1 MKRKTFIHAAI
12 AGSAMSFMVA
22 GTLIGVN
29 QLNKKLEKTDA
40 YTHQTSCPT
49 TIDLNDTSAA
59 NIRNY
64 YSSLN
69 NLSTSERQGTNLL
82 KNLKPILKN
91 GQKYWNYDSGST
103 VWQMYEIIDRDW
115 TMSPA
120 SSISGYNSSTNK
132 ITGYSYGTSTSNKG
146 TNPYLHALYINRDV
160 TNQVT
165 AWDDHQQ
172 TQWGIN
178 REHIWAKAEGFD
190 GTGAGG
196 ARGDPMHLWAANGY
210 ANNIHSNNFFGFV
223 NTSGATDCGSKYSN
237 LSGNL
242 RGTSLNLGSGT
253 VFEPQDCDKGD
264 IARAI
269 FYMAARYNYFSGS
282 DSDGID
288 ANNPNLVLVDNTT
301 DWSSSGYTSSTTT
314 TGKHGILRDLL
325 AWNRLDPPDEWEI
338 HRNNLVYTNFSNNR
352 NPFIDYPEWA
362 EYIWGKPT
370 LASNNRN
377 ITSYDSNPTGYAI
390 PSTDSLNTFGNAVT
404 TPTITLNKTSATLA
418 VNGTVQLT
426 ATALGGSGN
435 VTWSSSKTNI
445 ATVSASSG
453 NTITVTG
460 KAAGSSTIT
469 ASYSG
474 VTATCAIT
482 VAQNAPTVTSVT
494 VTPAT
499 LELDL
504 NGTKTSNLSAT
515 VTGTNS
521 PAQTVTW
528 SSSNTSVATVTSA
541 GVVTAVAKGTA
552 TITATSTVDDTKSG
566 TCAVTVVKSSSGG
579 SGHWETATTPYRKA
593 LFGPTYNSQ
602 SLSSYSNSWYV
613 TNTENA
619 TSTSFRVDITN
630 ANNNKNGWSYIRMG
644 HKQYA
649 YTSTLT
655 TADAMD
661 QPIGK
666 VDLNISGLTN
676 PSCVTSV
683 KLQYDDDATFASPEE
698 LSYSIATGTQSV
710 TIDEP
715 EENLYYRIEVV
726 CTDNGNSGSNGHI
739 QLTEIDYYNSTF
751 IADGAATVTSVTVNP
766 SSLNLDLNGSHTAN
780 LTATV
785 EGEDDPD
792 TTVTWSSSNTSVAT
806 VTSAGAV
813 TAVGK
818 GTAIITATSTV
829 DITKSGACE
838 VVVIDSSS
846 TISGASLTQGSPYM
860 NGIAYKM
867 FFYNTQTLEARYFN
881 GTKPSYYGATV
892 TAINDGVDVFFE
904 ANGATGQNIYFMKD
918 GAKNYLYIVQSNSY
932 YNFAFSTDTPT
943 TPWYYQESGN
953 DYACMTYTLN
963 STLFTFGASGTN
975 VSIGTIDLGTTTDA
989 YEIEFVSVNPD
1000 APIAF
1005 SQLFLSSMT
1014 CNAQGN
1020 SAPTFATGIT
1030 WEQLAKAY
1038 SKIDASLQSV
1048 IENAIANEN
1057 GTIIEQAAAR
1067 YDYLLNKYGTDTYF
1081 NFLSREVGNSSKYVG
1096 NNIVSND
1103 AMVLLVIMSLLGTIT
1118 FAAWFIRKKKQYDL

>member
-1 MKRKTFIHAAI
+1 MKKPIIIVSILGLLGASGAI
-12 AGSAMSFMVA
+12 IASSANKVWK
-22 GTLIGVN
+22 GV
-29 QLNKKLEKTDA
+29 EAYDA
-40 YTHQTSCPT
+40 TTSLPT
-49 TIDLNDTSAA
+49 TIDLNDST
-59 NIRNY
+59 NEEIKQY
-64 YSSLN
+64 YGSLA
-69 NLSTSERQGTNLL
+69 NLSSKELKGNNLL

-91 GQKYWNYDSGST
+91 NQTYYSYDYEYGT
-103 VWQMYEIIDRDW
+103 VVWQMYEIADRDW
-115 TMSPA
+115 NKSPA
-120 SSISGYNSSTNK
+120 SAISGYNSSTNT
-132 ITGYSYGTSTSNKG
+132 INDYVYGSSVNYDKG
-146 TNPYLHALYINRDV
+146 TNPYLHALYVNRNVD
-160 TNQVT
+160 NQVR
-165 AWDDHQQ
+165 AWDDHTQ
-172 TQWGIN
+172 TNWGIN
-178 REHIWAKAEGFD
+178 REHIWAKSHGFD
-190 GTGAGG
+190 DGGKGG
-196 ARGDPMHLWAANGY
+196 ARGDPMHLWAGNGY

-223 NTSGATDCGSKYSN
+223 NTSSTYTNCGTKYSYV
-237 LSGNL
+237 SGNL
-242 RGTSLNLGSGT
+242 KGSSLNSSGT

-269 FYMAARYNYFSGS
+269 FYMVARYNYYSGS

-288 ANNPNLVLVDNTT
+288 TSNPNLQLLDSGSDPNGTT
-301 DWSSSGYTSSTTT
+301 SYESSTTT
-314 TGKHGILRDLL
+314 PAYMGVMRDLL

-352 NPFIDYPEWA
+352 NPFIDFPEWA

-404 TPTITLNKTSATLA
+404 TPTITLNKTSATLP

-435 VTWSSSKTNI
+435 VTWTTSNSSR
-445 ATVSASSG
+445 ATISASTG

-460 KAAGSSTIT
+460 KATGSATIT

-474 VTATCAIT
+474 VTATCTIT
-482 VAQNAPTVTSVT
+482 VSATAPTVSSVT
-494 VTPAT
+494 VSPAT

-515 VTGTNS
+515 VAGTNS

-579 SGHWETATTPYRKA
+579 SGHWETSTTPYRKA
-593 LFGPTYNSQ
+593 LFGPTYNSA
-602 SLSSYSNSWYV
+602 SINSYSNSWSA
-613 TNTENA
+613 TNSDNA
-619 TSTSFRVDITN
+619 TSTSFTVDITN
-630 ANNNKNGWSYIRMG
+630 ANNNNNGWSYIRMG
-644 HKQYA
+644 HKKNA
-649 YTSTLT
+649 YTSTIT
-655 TADAMD
+655 TASAVD

-698 LSYSIATGTQSV
+698 LSYTVATGTQSV

-715 EENLYYRIEVV
+715 EENLYYRIQVV
-726 CTDNGNSGSNGHI
+726 CTDNGNTGSNGHI

-792 TTVTWSSSNTSVAT
+792 TTVTWSSSNTTIAT
-806 VTSAGAV
+806 VTSSGVV

-881 GTKPSYYGATV
+881 GTKPTYYGATV

-904 ANGATGQNIYFMKD
+904 ANGSTGQNIYFMKD

-1020 SAPTFATGIT
+1020 STPTFATGIT

-1048 IENAIANEN
+1048 IENAVANEN

-1081 NFLSREVGNSSKYVG
+1081 NFLSREAGNSSKVVG
-1096 NNIVSND
+1096 NNIVSNN
-1103 AMVLLVIMSLLGTIT
+1103 AMLLLIVMSVLGTFT
-1118 FAAWFIRKKKQYDL
+1118 FAAWFIHKKKQYDL